1 MRFGWEGGKR
11 RTPGAQASG
20 KRPWCPCWSQ
30 SGARPVSRSSRPT
43 PEPPASLRGAAW
55 KPARYSTAQ
64 QHTRDG
70 GRCRRSYRRQRSRAD
85 EEGTRRQRGR
95 GRVARARTAAWTA
108 RTPLAASSQRFGA
121 RSAAARWWSGGP
133 VPDAWARGYGD
144 RWATVGPRLSVS
156 PTPERALGVGPGRQS
171 LRRLTAWKPKDKWDT
186 DGPRLSVSYASAQR
200 EDVPWEFRWNFTE
213 LN

>member
-1 MRFGWEGGKR
+1 MTEKWDLLWCVVNLPSFLPNLIYTLATCTNSNHAAQPYDIISTLKQKWWTLKMRFGWEGGKR

-20 KRPWCPCWSQ
+20 RRPWCPCWSQ
-30 SGARPVSRSSRPT
+30 SGARRVSRSSRPT

-70 GRCRRSYRRQRSRAD
+70 GRCRRSYRRQRSRPD

-144 RWATVGPRLSVS
+144 RWATVGAPAVS
-156 PTPERALGVGPGRQS
+156 LPNA
-171 LRRLTAWKPKDKWDT
+171 
-186 DGPRLSVSYASAQR
+186 
-200 EDVPWEFRWNFTE
+200 
-213 LN
+213 

>member
-1 MRFGWEGGKR
+1 
-11 RTPGAQASG
+11 
-20 KRPWCPCWSQ
+20 
-30 SGARPVSRSSRPT
+30 VSRSSRPT

-70 GRCRRSYRRQRSRAD
+70 GRCRRSYRRQRSRPD

-121 RSAAARWWSGGP
+121 RCGCSVVVWWTCP
-133 VPDAWARGYGD
+133 R
-144 RWATVGPRLSVS
+144 RLSARLRWQMS
-156 PTPERALGVGPGRQS
+156 HGWGPGCQS
-171 LRRLTAWKPKDKWDT
+171 PQ
-186 DGPRLSVSYASAQR
+186 RLSAR
-200 EDVPWEFRWNFTE
+200 
-213 LN
+213 LG